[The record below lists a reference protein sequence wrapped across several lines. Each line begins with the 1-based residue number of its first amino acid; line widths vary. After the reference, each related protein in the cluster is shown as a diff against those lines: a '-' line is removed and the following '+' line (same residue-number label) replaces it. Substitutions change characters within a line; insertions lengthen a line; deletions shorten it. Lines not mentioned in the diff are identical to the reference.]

1 MHYRVSSLL
10 IAWRER
16 DASGRIPKQA
26 ELAQFDED
34 LFNEL
39 NAAVTSAAV
48 GLVPPPTPHVL
59 ELLAVLAANSDGASS
74 SSKASAAVALLSP
87 YAAAVAAED
96 SSIAGRGLVK
106 PDALAR
112 PRKRKRSVGQPA
124 RGRGKRP
131 AKPAGRSRRKKQA

>member
-39 NAAVTSAAV
+39 NAAVTKAAV
-48 GLVPPPTPHVL
+48 ALVPPPTPHML

-74 SSKASAAVALLSP
+74 TSKASAAVALLSP
-87 YAAAVAAED
+87 FAAALVAED
-96 SSIAGRGLVK
+96 SSIAGRGSVM
-106 PDALAR
+106 PDALRGPRKRKQPVAKLPARHSKRLTKAR
-112 PRKRKRSVGQPA
+112 PRKRS
-124 RGRGKRP
+124 
-131 AKPAGRSRRKKQA
+131 